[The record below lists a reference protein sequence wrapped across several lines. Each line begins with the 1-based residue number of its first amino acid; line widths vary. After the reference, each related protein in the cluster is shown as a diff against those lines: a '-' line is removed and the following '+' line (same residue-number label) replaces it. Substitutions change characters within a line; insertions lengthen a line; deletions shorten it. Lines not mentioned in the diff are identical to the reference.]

1 MGRGP
6 RGRSVNMSAY
16 SEWKYGLI
24 SDAEYNHICRAEEFW
39 DNYYEEHPEYLD
51 EDEGGE
57 YDIYFD

>member
-24 SDAEYNHICRAEEFW
+24 SDSEYNSICRREEAEDRYYQEHG
-39 DNYYEEHPEYLD
+39 YYED
-51 EDEGGE
+51 EEVDE
-57 YDIYFD
+57 YDIYLD